1 MQEQELLSL
10 SDIARL
16 ANVQRPVVTV
26 WRSRSKGSATPF
38 PEPAQQVG
46 AQDLFSASEVVD
58 WLQATGRGN
67 NPEFSDDA
75 AAFAS
80 TAREN
85 FHEVTSLLLL
95 RQLVGQPL
103 SELDMDGLLDAADEA
118 DPDDEFIYA
127 ELETAS
133 ERLDSLAKYVDRL
146 IDASYDAPS
155 AFESLL
161 AERFRANE
169 VALSRTSIS
178 DEARRLAAL
187 CALELSGHDLVF
199 HETSDGGSDLIFE
212 LLRRLDESMAA
223 RILPPADKGHKN
235 PLNRLTLRRLKML
248 ASMNESLTITKSPA
262 GDLPTVHLAQFPSP
276 GLPNDHPE
284 SVLQEIDDLVLELGP
299 SQGAVI
305 IAPANALVDALE
317 SKSATGIRA
326 QVLRMGRVRAAARL
340 PQGHL
345 LYKPRTALALWV
357 IGPEASDVP
366 LADRRIM
373 LANISDVELND
384 VVISDFIADLGASF
398 MDERALRSHAF
409 RFAHWART
417 SAVVASTT
425 GLIPVKTKAKS
436 RALPDATALATYQI
450 EVDMALEGL
459 NSTAAQRPAFSI
471 ELQARIN
478 HVEPA
483 QAQASTS
490 TLGELVSNKTVRLFS
505 GTRFNQQSLTASPKN
520 GLKVW
525 TIADLREGSPSAAV
539 SYFDLA
545 RSYGHTVLTVPGD
558 VVFSA
563 QGVPVA
569 VVDRDGS
576 HAVNYPARILRIDAA
591 AVSGVAP
598 DVLAMDINAADHSA
612 WRRWEIH
619 RLPAETAH
627 PLERILGALAG
638 ERQAAMQRVALLD
651 NMSHQLIRAI
661 SSDGLEIIVPNTGK
675 EGCP

>member
-16 ANVQRPVVTV
+16 ADVQRPVVTV

-46 AQDLFSASEVVD
+46 SQDLFSASDIVD

-67 NPEFSDDA
+67 NPEFSDDV

-103 SELDMDGLLDAADEA
+103 SELDVDGLLDAADEV

-146 IDASYDAPS
+146 IDAAYDAPS

-178 DEARRLAAL
+178 AEARQLAAL

-199 HETSDGGSDLIFE
+199 HETSAGGSDLIFE
-212 LLRRLDESMAA
+212 LLHCLDESMAA
-223 RILPPADKGHKN
+223 RILPPTDEGHKN
-235 PLNRLTLRRLKML
+235 PRNRLAVRRLKML
-248 ASMNESLTITKSPA
+248 GSTNESLTIANSQK

-276 GLPNDHPE
+276 GLPDDHPE
-284 SVLQEIDDLVLELGP
+284 SILQEIDDLVLELGP

-305 IAPANALVDALE
+305 IAPANALVDALD
-317 SKSATGIRA
+317 SKSATDIRA
-326 QVLRMGRVRAAARL
+326 QILRMGRVRAAARL
-340 PQGHL
+340 PQGHF

-357 IGPEASDVP
+357 IGPEAADVP

-373 LANISDVELND
+373 LANLSDVELND
-384 VVISDFIADLGASF
+384 VVVSDFIADLGASL

-425 GLIPVKTKAKS
+425 DLILVKAKS
-436 RALPDATALATYQI
+436 RVLRDAFALAAAQV
-450 EVDMALEGL
+450 EVDMALERL
-459 NSTAAQRPAFSI
+459 NSTAAQRPAFNI
-471 ELQARIN
+471 ELQARMK
-478 HVEPA
+478 HDEPPRG
-483 QAQASTS
+483 QSSTS
-490 TLGELVSNKTVRLFS
+490 TLGELVSNKTVRLIS
-505 GTRFNQQSLTASPKN
+505 GTRFNKQSLTTSPKN

-539 SYFDLA
+539 SYFDVA
-545 RSYGHTVLTVPGD
+545 QSYAHAALTVPGD

-563 QGVPVA
+563 QAAPTA
-569 VVDRDGS
+569 VVDREGS
-576 HAVNYPARILRIDAA
+576 HAVSYPARILRIDTAA
-591 AVSGVAP
+591 PSGVVS
-598 DVLAMDINAADHSA
+598 DVLALDINAADDPA

-619 RLPAETAH
+619 RLPAEVTR
-627 PLERILGALAG
+627 PLELILGALVG
-638 ERQAAMQRVALLD
+638 ERQAAMQRVALLEK
-651 NMSHQLIRAI
+651 MSHQLIRAI
-661 SSDGLEIIVPNTGK
+661 SSDGLEILVPDTGK
-675 EGCP
+675 EGRP